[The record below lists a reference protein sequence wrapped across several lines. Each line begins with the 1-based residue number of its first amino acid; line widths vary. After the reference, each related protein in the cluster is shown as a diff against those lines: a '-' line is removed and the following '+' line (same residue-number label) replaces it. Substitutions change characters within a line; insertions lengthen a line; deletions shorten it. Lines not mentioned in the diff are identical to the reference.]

1 MDRSPTPIL
10 ETLADHPIDYTSIAL
25 PLRLIAASETLAD
38 HASETQAFVRL
49 CVLHIRSV
57 QVRFRVTSSSVVE
70 GNCVT
75 VRWGGE
81 QPEANDQSVG

>member
-1 MDRSPTPIL
+1 MRENRTYGSEGGEP
-10 ETLADHPIDYTSIAL
+10 SNGSL
-25 PLRLIAASETLAD
+25 PYPY
-38 HASETQAFVRL
+38 VRL